1 MIKYVI
7 KRVLIFIPTIVA
19 ISLLT
24 FLISLNA
31 PGDPVEQ
38 MLNMGQQQGQIA
50 EKLATEKSYLET
62 RHNLGLD
69 LPVFYFAITNLA
81 NCDTLYRVAKLR
93 HRMALDRLIYRYG
106 NWPEISDYYYS
117 LRKLEDKVYMVQKDA
132 TNANRLTNVRE
143 YCVSLLESYEDKDIN
158 DLISKIGAVLRSHH
172 SFMPLIEDYNK
183 IINAY
188 NNIQINQAT
197 YKNYIPVVQW
207 YGFNNQYHNW
217 IVNFMMGD
225 FGVSYQDKRKVSSVI
240 WDAIGWTMMISV
252 LSMIIA
258 YLIAIPLGVYSAVN
272 KDTLSDRTIT
282 TLLFMLYSLPNFWI
296 ATMLIMF
303 LGGGDYLDWFPS
315 FGLSSLP
322 TDAPFLAR
330 FSDTSYHLILPLV
343 CWTYGSFAF
352 LSRQMRGG
360 MLNVIGQDYIR
371 TAKAKGLADNK
382 IVWKH
387 AFRNSL
393 IPIITLFANVFPAAI
408 GGSFIL
414 ENIFSIPGMGKITL
428 EAIYARNYPI
438 IFTTLMFSAIL
449 TLIGYLVADILYAMV
464 DPRISYSSKK
474 SS

>member
-1 MIKYVI
+1 MVKYVI
-7 KRVLIFIPTIVA
+7 KRILIFIPTIIA

-24 FLISLNA
+24 FVISLNA

-69 LPVFYFAITNLA
+69 LPVFYFSFTNLA
-81 NCDTLYRVAKLR
+81 NCDTLYKIQKLR
-93 HRMALDRLIYRYG
+93 HRVALARLINQYG
-106 NWPEISDYYYS
+106 NWPEISDFYYNI
-117 LRKLEDKVYMVQKDA
+117 RNLEDKVYGVKKDA
-132 TNANRLTNVRE
+132 TNATRLTNVRE
-143 YCVSLLESYEDKDIN
+143 YCVSLLESYDDKDIN
-158 DLISKIGAVLRSHH
+158 DYISKIGAVLRSHH
-172 SFMPLIEDYNK
+172 SFMTLIEDYNNV
-183 IINAY
+183 INSY
-188 NNIQINQAT
+188 NNIHINQT
-197 YKNYIPVVQW
+197 KYKNYIPVVQW
-207 YGFNNQYHNW
+207 YGFNTQYHNW

-225 FGVSYQDKRKVSSVI
+225 FGISYQDKRKVSSVI
-240 WDAIGWTMMISV
+240 WDAIGWTMMISI

-258 YLIAIPLGVYSAVN
+258 YLVAIPLGVFSAVK
-272 KDTLSDRTIT
+272 KDTLADRSVS
-282 TLLFMLYSLPNFWI
+282 TLLFVLYSLPNFWI

-315 FGLSSLP
+315 YGLSSLP
-322 TDAPFLAR
+322 TNAPFLAR
-330 FSDTSYHLILPLV
+330 FSDTAYHLVLPLI

-371 TAKAKGLADNK
+371 TAKAKGLPDN
-382 IVWKH
+382 IIIWKH

-428 EAIYARNYPI
+428 DAIYARNYPI